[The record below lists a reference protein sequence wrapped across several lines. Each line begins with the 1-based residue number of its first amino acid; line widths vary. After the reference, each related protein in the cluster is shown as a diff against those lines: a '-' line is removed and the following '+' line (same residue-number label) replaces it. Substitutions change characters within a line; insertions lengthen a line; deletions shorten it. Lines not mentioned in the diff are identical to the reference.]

1 MEFAKA
7 YLCERDHPGT
17 RVTFHFNPS
26 TVRMAKRAEF
36 HREPVQA
43 ARDSARPHYR
53 GPGEVEMQFSLLLDA
68 SARPGHSVMVEIQ
81 QFMDWTNP
89 TEDSRNGPSPSPPEL
104 LFNWGGFAVGLDRK
118 FVGHLT
124 SVEANCVLFSRSG
137 APIRA
142 EVSLGMKA
150 TPQPVAGTNPTS
162 GARAAR
168 RSHEITLGDTLAG
181 IAYRTYG
188 DAACWRALAEV
199 NGVDDPMRLPIGR
212 HLLLPARADL
222 DRR

>member
-1 MEFAKA
+1 MGFEKA
-7 YLCERDHPGT
+7 YLCERDQPGT

-26 TVRMAKRAEF
+26 AVRMTKRAEF

-43 ARDSARPHYR
+43 ARDASRPHYR
-53 GPGEVEMQFSLLLDA
+53 GPGEVELNFSLLLDA
-68 SARPGHSVMVEIQ
+68 GVRSEGSVMGEVQ
-81 QFMDWTNP
+81 QLMDWTNP
-89 TEDSRNGPSPSPPEL
+89 TEDSRDGPSPSPPEL
-104 LFNWGGFAVGLDRK
+104 LFNWGGFAVGRDRK
-118 FVGHLT
+118 FIGHLT
-124 SVEANCVLFSRSG
+124 SVEANCVLFSRAG

-150 TPQPVAGTNPTS
+150 APQPVAGTNPTS

-188 DAACWRALAEV
+188 DAACWRALAEA
-199 NGVDDPMRLPIGR
+199 NGIDDPMRLSIGA
-212 HLLLPARADL
+212 HLLLPDRADL
-222 DRR
+222 DGR